1 MEIDYSYLSVLD
13 NYLLIVLQH
22 KRYKVYLS
30 GKDCNIF
37 INFVGHLNQYGRW
50 KEHYETVG
58 KFSFEFFW
66 TSNFQLVIWVAKNY

>member
-13 NYLLIVLQH
+13 NYLLIV
-22 KRYKVYLS
+22 
-30 GKDCNIF
+30 CNTNVTKFTSVVRTVTLFF

-66 TSNFQLVIWVAKNY
+66 TSNFQLVI

>member
-1 MEIDYSYLSVLD
+1 METDYSYYFISLRQLFI
-13 NYLLIVLQH
+13 NCLQH

-50 KEHYETVG
+50 KEHYKTVG
-58 KFSFEFFW
+58 KFSFDFFW
-66 TSNFQLVIWVAKNY
+66 TSNFQLVI